1 MASNKTVDLRKIK
14 NFVRNKGKAS
24 NSRKHS
30 NSFKIVDD
38 ILTYKGKGWVIFDS
52 DRKI

>member
-14 NFVRNKGKAS
+14 NFVRSKGKTA
-24 NSRKHS
+24 NSRKLCK
-30 NSFKIVDD
+30 SFKIVDD
-38 ILTYKGKGWVIFDS
+38 ILTIKGKGWVISDS